1 MLRGALAL
9 IAGLAAL
16 PAAADEPPP
25 ALIEATEAAS
35 ALCRTAGGVPEILAG
50 YDTVIDLNGDGRD
63 DHLTDLAKLQCSGAW
78 DAFCGASGCP
88 VAAWLSEPDGG
99 HARFDLGR
107 LTGFSVR
114 DGGGPLPEVVAEYAA
129 TACGADA
136 LEGCT
141 RTWRFATN
149 APEMPPVDAAAA
161 AGEAPEPE
169 ALTGWTL
176 RSVPGA
182 SPVALGA
189 GTGNIASLA
198 AFCLEGQPF
207 LALTF
212 HERPEAETR
221 RARLRLQ
228 PGPGRGERRVRGD
241 GRRRLRG
248 GAGGRRAGGAAR
260 RAGQRGRGRRRRP
273 AGGHAVAER
282 LDAGAARRARGLRRD
297 LAARRG
303 GERWGRRRRSP

>member
-1 MLRGALAL
+1 MLRVALAL
-9 IAGLAAL
+9 MAGLAAL

-99 HARFDLGR
+99 HVRFDLGR

-114 DGGGPLPEVVAEYAA
+114 DGGGPLPEVVAGYAA

-136 LEGCT
+136 VEGCT
-141 RTWRFATN
+141 RTWRFASN

-161 AGEAPEPE
+161 AGEASAAAPEPE

-212 HERPEAETR
+212 HERPEAESV
-221 RARLRLQ
+221 ALGFDFSQ
-228 PGPGRGERRVRGD
+228 GRVEAS
-241 GRRRLRG
+241 
-248 GAGGRRAGGAAR
+248 AGFEETAGGAYV
-260 RAGQRGRGRRRRP
+260 
-273 AGGHAVAER
+273 VA
-282 LDAGAARRARGLRRD
+282 LADGA
-297 LAARRG
+297 LAARLGGRDSEVEVGVDGRPEGTLSLSGSTRALRG
-303 GERWGRRRRSP
+303 ALADCGGL